1 MKIKTYLWSLL
12 ISTFLLGCGTSTTMH
27 YDLNVAQ
34 GIASPTQP
42 KAMPPT
48 LYRLAS
54 LKTPEPIDTTSLVVR
69 QPNDTLMVLSHDKWV
84 GSLSQVMQ
92 TALSAALTNEL
103 GMPPLPASMATAAN
117 AEGVADIIV
126 DVRQFEMQP
135 AKQALL
141 SVLWQINFRDKRRA
155 SITCYTT
162 LTQPVAPGVAAL
174 VAAQQVNMQ
183 ALGKQIAQ
191 SLRTARA
198 PQEGQCL
205 AGQA

>member
-1 MKIKTYLWSLL
+1 MKIKTCLL
-12 ISTFLLGCGTSTTMH
+12 PILIGTFLLGCGTSTTMH

-34 GIASPTQP
+34 ANSLPTQS
-42 KAMPPT
+42 KAMPPM

-54 LKTPEPIDTTSLVVR
+54 IKTPEPIDTTSLVVR

-84 GSLSQVMQ
+84 SSLSQVMQ

-103 GMPPLPASMATAAN
+103 GMPALPASMTTAAN
-117 AEGVADIIV
+117 AEGVAHIIV

-135 AKQALL
+135 AKEALL
-141 SVLWQINFRDKRRA
+141 SVLWQINFHDKRRA

-174 VAAQQVNMQ
+174 VAAQQVNVQ
-183 ALGKQIAQ
+183 ALGKEIAQ

-198 PQEGQCL
+198 PQKSQCL
-205 AGQA
+205 ASQA